1 MHANLTR
8 TWRLTAV
15 LAVAGLMIAAC
26 GGGSGASASAGASGG
41 TGGTGG
47 TGGNVNIAVNPW
59 TGSAA
64 NAAVISYL
72 LKEKLGY
79 DVTLK
84 DLKEGVDWQGFE
96 TGEVDAILEV
106 WGHDA
111 DRKTFIDDKKVAQ
124 DAGKM
129 GVNGTIGWYVPGW
142 MAKEHPDITDWNNLN
157 KYAELFKTSESGD
170 KGQFLLGD
178 PSYVSN
184 DQAIIDNL
192 KLNYKVVT
200 GGSEAALI
208 ESLKQATT
216 QKTPLLAYF
225 YDPQWAWSQEPLK
238 SDPLV
243 KINLPPNGPDCADPA
258 TDPKKVACD
267 YPAYEL
273 YKAVSTK
280 FAENG
285 GKAYELIKNFN
296 WTNLDQST
304 MAEYIDNEKMTP
316 EAAAAK
322 WVAENEATWSKWMP
336 AQ

>member
-1 MHANLTR
+1 MD
-8 TWRLTAV
+8 RLGGQCRRHQ
-15 LAVAGLMIAAC
+15 LSPQGEAGLRRDPQ
-26 GGGSGASASAGASGG
+26 GS
-41 TGGTGG
+41 
-47 TGGNVNIAVNPW
+47 
-59 TGSAA
+59 
-64 NAAVISYL
+64 
-72 LKEKLGY
+72 E
-79 DVTLK
+79 
-84 DLKEGVDWQGFE
+84 EGVDWQGFE

-157 KYAELFKTSESGD
+157 KYADLFKTSESGD

-192 KLNYKVVT
+192 KLNYKVVA

-238 SDPLV
+238 SEPLV
-243 KINLPPNGPDCADPA
+243 KINLPPERARLRRSGDRPEEGRLRLPGLRAVQGRLDEVRRERRQGLRADQELQLDEPRPEHDGGVHRQREDDA
-258 TDPKKVACD
+258 GSRGGQMGRRQRGHLVEVDARAVA
-267 YPAYEL
+267 AYGRL
-273 YKAVSTK
+273 RRARSRR
-280 FAENG
+280 
-285 GKAYELIKNFN
+285 
-296 WTNLDQST
+296 S
-304 MAEYIDNEKMTP
+304 
-316 EAAAAK
+316 
-322 WVAENEATWSKWMP
+322 
-336 AQ
+336 